1 MGKHTQS
8 DKNLQV
14 NYGQEAQ
21 EDIQVY
27 PQMLI
32 FRQFNPSPWTTS
44 PTWQCGSM
52 LPIVLGWTGLAVP
65 SKIRAA
71 GEKTNSDMF
80 YFTQW

>member
-1 MGKHTQS
+1 MGKHTQP

-27 PQMLI
+27 PQMFI

-44 PTWQCGSM
+44 PT
-52 LPIVLGWTGLAVP
+52 
-65 SKIRAA
+65 
-71 GEKTNSDMF
+71 
-80 YFTQW
+80 